1 MKTEDIDKI
10 IAEALEADKQKGAGR
25 KHRGKPLSSHR
36 SDTIL
41 TVRKVLNI
49 VFIIGFLAAVI
60 IYFALPDQRV
70 LFFCVGF
77 GSMFLK
83 IIEFFLRFLF

>member
-10 IAEALEADKQKGAGR
+10 IAEALEADKQKGSGR
-25 KHRGKPLSSHR
+25 KHRGKLLSSHR

-77 GSMFLK
+77 GAMFLK

>member
-10 IAEALEADKQKGAGR
+10 IAEALEADKQKGSGR
-25 KHRGKPLSSHR
+25 KHRGQPLSSHR

-77 GSMFLK
+77 GAMFLK